1 MKKVISIICIL
12 ISLLLVLTGCS
23 SKKSPTL
30 EDKTN
35 SELEY
40 IERNLVSILNKSI
53 NGEYVANVKSDDTS
67 EDVQEKTSMEWD
79 KVLEDTRKVEGA
91 LATTIVDLTT
101 LNIEASEIS
110 KLSDGVNNM
119 IVAIGNED
127 EKTYLIELNNVYA
140 LIPTYMEKYS
150 QNSEKAFKK
159 RLKYYTISTYVA
171 YNDGNLEMAKTQVN
185 ELEKIYSQKMQEV
198 GYIQNNEY
206 NLNKV
211 YVLIQEL
218 KKAVEA
224 NNSELVQSKYLLV
237 IDEI

>member
-1 MKKVISIICIL
+1 MKKIMSIICIL
-12 ISLLLVLTGCS
+12 AIFLFVLTGCS
-23 SKKSPTL
+23 SKKNPTL
-30 EDKTN
+30 EDKAN
-35 SELEY
+35 SELAY

-53 NGEYVANVKSDDTS
+53 NGEYVAEVNSDDTL
-67 EDVQEKTSMEWD
+67 EDVQAKTNMEWD
-79 KVLEDTRKVEGA
+79 KVLEDTRKIEGA

-101 LNIEASEIS
+101 LNIESSEVS

-150 QNSEKAFKK
+150 PNSENAFKK
-159 RLKYYTISTYVA
+159 RLKYYIISTYVA

-185 ELEKIYSQKMQEV
+185 ELEKMYSQKMQEV
-198 GYIQNNEY
+198 EYMQNNEY

-218 KKAVEA
+218 KQAVEA
-224 NNSELVQSKYLLV
+224 NNSDLVESKYLLV